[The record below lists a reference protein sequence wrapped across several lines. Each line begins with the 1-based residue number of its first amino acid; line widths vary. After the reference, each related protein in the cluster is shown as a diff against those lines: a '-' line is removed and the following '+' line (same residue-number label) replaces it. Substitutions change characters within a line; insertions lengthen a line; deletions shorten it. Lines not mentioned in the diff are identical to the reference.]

1 MKKIMMVYDQIQAG
15 AGTKDDRMVPLKA
28 TKEVIGPAV
37 MMERFLKANDEK
49 IVACVYAGI
58 GTWKENPEEII
69 RKITALAK
77 KLGVDAVLC
86 GPCFNYAEYAEMAA
100 QAALSIQNTDGIP
113 AIACMSA
120 ENEAVIEQ
128 YKNLI
133 PIVKCPKKGAVGLN
147 EALENMCKLASAL
160 PDQSKAEALEKNCC
174 F

>member
-15 AGTKDDRMVPLKA
+15 AGTKDDQMVPLKA
-28 TKEVIGPAV
+28 TREVIGPAI

-49 IVACVYAGI
+49 IIACVLCGN
-58 GTWKENPEEII
+58 GTWKENPAEII

-77 KLGVDAVLC
+77 KLGADAVLC
-86 GPCFNYAEYAEMAA
+86 GPCFNYADYALMAA
-100 QAALSIQNTDGIP
+100 EAALSIQNNDGIP

-120 ENEAVIEQ
+120 ENESVIDKYAGQ
-128 YKNLI
+128 I

-147 EALENMCKLASAL
+147 DALENMCRLAA
-160 PDQSKAEALEKNCC
+160 DIIDHKNTENLRKEIC